1 MSEVEKATFQNAKFG
16 EVTVGRDEVVTFPNG
31 LPGFERCKRY
41 GMIALEEET
50 PFLRLLSM
58 DNPSVGFVLINPLLI
73 WPEYDPQI
81 GKEDLEG
88 LEISSAEELV
98 VYCIVTLSPVPQQV
112 TANLKGPV
120 LINTRSQQARQMIL
134 VDERYHTKHS
144 ILAAGQASKT
154 G

>member
-1 MSEVEKATFQNAKFG
+1 MSDTEKLTFQNAKFG
-16 EVTVGRDEVVTFPNG
+16 EVVVSRDETLTFPNG

-41 GMIALEEET
+41 GMIALEEES

-81 GKEDLEG
+81 SKDDLEG
-88 LEISSAEELV
+88 LEITSAEELA

-112 TANLKGPV
+112 TANLKGPI
-120 LINTRSQQARQMIL
+120 LINTRTQQARQMIL

-144 ILAAGQASKT
+144 ILAAGQAST
-154 G
+154 QG